1 MEYDSPVRE
10 DYEGFAHFCISLV
23 GLEGLPGVREEHI
36 FQSIRHQIH
45 DLKPIYSG
53 YASHAA
59 IKMYKGRITKMTK
72 EHYNGRANSAR
83 QIIQMIKDK
92 VGYQELLKFIKKSCN
107 VHYTTPEENM
117 KLVPY
122 QNKENYNWKES
133 YDAAGIKLVPFTGV
147 KIWYKIDGIKYNKT
161 KQELQEFFGVSLYK
175 LDSMIEEKV
184 EEILIE

>member
-1 MEYDSPVRE
+1 MEDNLPVRE
-10 DYEGFAHFCISLV
+10 DYEAFANFCIGLV
-23 GLEGLPGVREEHI
+23 GLVGVREEHI

-53 YASHAA
+53 YASRAA
-59 IKMYKGRITKMTK
+59 IKMYNGRVTKMTK

-92 VGYQELLKFIKKSCN
+92 VQYQQLLNFIKKSCN

-117 KLVPY
+117 SLVPY
-122 QNKENYNWKES
+122 QNKENYNWEEA
-133 YDAAGIKLVPFTGV
+133 YAAAGIQLIPFNGV
-147 KIWYKIDGIKYNKT
+147 KIWYKIDGIKYIKT
-161 KQELQEFFGVSLYK
+161 KQELQDLFGVSLYK
-175 LDSMIEEKV
+175 LDSMIEEKG